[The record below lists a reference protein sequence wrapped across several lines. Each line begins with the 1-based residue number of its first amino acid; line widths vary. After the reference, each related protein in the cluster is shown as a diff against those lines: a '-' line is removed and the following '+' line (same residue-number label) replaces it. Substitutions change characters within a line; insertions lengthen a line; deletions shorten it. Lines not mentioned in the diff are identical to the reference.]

1 MLFGRIVGSLANKK
15 DLKRAL
21 IVYWIT
27 CILSCI
33 TTKLPQN
40 RSTITGCIL
49 GGIIVSLLSAFD
61 SWLAANH
68 MYIAPS
74 LDNILELEEVVD
86 PDFLIGNNIMSHRVD
101 QININPGD
109 HIYSWR
115 TAFAYSHHG
124 LFFYLLS
131 LLALTIFSILSLF
144 ITMLSVYVVYFA
156 SNSCP
161 LFLNYKS
168 ISSYTQTSLLG
179 RERTGSSGQVS
190 SWVNVPLAV
199 AVYILLNNSFWAAIT
214 VRCLNH
220 YMTDIGVR
228 DDMVRIK
235 AEDVISLHFV

>member
-124 LFFYLLS
+124 IYIGGNHVIHYTPRVNDSACLKHPNCGFQKPGSGVVLSCLDCFAGSRSLYLFQYELRPYVHILKFRGGTCTTKWIWTLS
-131 LLALTIFSILSLF
+131 PHWKQL
-144 ITMLSVYVVYFA
+144 
-156 SNSCP
+156 
-161 LFLNYKS
+161 
-168 ISSYTQTSLLG
+168 
-179 RERTGSSGQVS
+179 
-190 SWVNVPLAV
+190 
-199 AVYILLNNSFWAAIT
+199 
-214 VRCLNH
+214 
-220 YMTDIGVR
+220 
-228 DDMVRIK
+228 
-235 AEDVISLHFV
+235 